1 MPERAKAIRRQA
13 LHNIIKI
20 LLARGALL
28 VLALV
33 LVAWVLAYIPKPQHQ
48 EVTVQP
54 EAVQAP
60 APTQAPTEYPPVVYD
75 TMIGSMDWSGAEETM
90 LLKMC
95 MAEAESESTC
105 CKALVIICIL
115 NRVWSDEFP
124 DTIYEVITQ
133 ENQFTPIWDGRYYTA
148 EPDDD
153 CYAAME
159 LVKSGWDQSQGCMW
173 YESCDGGS
181 TWHQDNLEHVYTVGH
196 MRFYRSK

>member
-1 MPERAKAIRRQA
+1 MGKLER
-13 LHNIIKI
+13 HIIKRYIVRYIAAALTLIYLGAGAMAGI
-20 LLARGALL
+20 LSL
-28 VLALV
+28 
-33 LVAWVLAYIPKPQHQ
+33 IPKTQHQ
-48 EVTVQP
+48 EVAVQP
-54 EAVQAP
+54 EVVQAP
-60 APTQAPTEYPPVVYD
+60 APTQAPMEYPPVVYD
-75 TMIGSMDWSGAEETM
+75 TMIDSMDWSGEEETM

-115 NRVWSDEFP
+115 NRVWSDGFP
-124 DTIYEVITQ
+124 DTIYEVLTQ
-133 ENQFTPIWDGRYYTA
+133 DNQFTPIWDGRYYTA
-148 EPDDD
+148 EPDAD

-181 TWHQDNLEHVYTVGH
+181 DWHEENLEHVYTVGN